1 MNSVAKVMQI
11 HALDGAIR
19 DVFVLSH
26 FWSYGLSVGTFGAI
40 FSRFRCAARTVVED
54 SVLPCDS

>member
-1 MNSVAKVMQI
+1 MQI

-26 FWSYGLSVGTFGAI
+26 FWSYGLSLGTFGAI
-40 FSRFRCAARTVVED
+40 FSCFRCAARTVVED
-54 SVLPCDS
+54 LILPCDS